1 MDLRCP
7 LLVDELERD
16 LFSGMYKAFHVGTCC
31 TTFSRACSQAYR
43 SNEEPWG
50 KQSETDPARRAT
62 CQLGNYLALVSL
74 RLIIAALASGTT
86 IVTWEN
92 PLCSMMWL
100 LPPIKD
106 LLMSGKL
113 FRIRVDYC
121 QYNRRFQ
128 KPTAFGSNC
137 LELLAMSRLCNH
149 RKRGLTHL
157 LKLRGVDPRT
167 GKPMTLRGN
176 IYPPGL
182 VRRWTALTHEAVK
195 GK

>member
-1 MDLRCP
+1 MFLPSFCTTFQSLEVMCGAAVWSDGMASHGWWTRRVDVCISPDMDLRCP

-31 TTFSRACSQAYR
+31 TTFSTACSQAYR

-50 KQSETDPARRAT
+50 KQSETDPARRAK

-113 FRIRVDYC
+113 FRI
-121 QYNRRFQ
+121 
-128 KPTAFGSNC
+128 
-137 LELLAMSRLCNH
+137 
-149 RKRGLTHL
+149 
-157 LKLRGVDPRT
+157 
-167 GKPMTLRGN
+167 
-176 IYPPGL
+176 
-182 VRRWTALTHEAVK
+182 
-195 GK
+195 